1 MAKEEVK
8 DRIRCFVCIEL
19 DEPLKDEIWKLI
31 KKLSALAPN
40 LKWAREE
47 ALHLTLKFCGNLP
60 KATVEIM
67 IQRLQESIKQ
77 SNIEPF
83 ILELSGIGGFPTLKR
98 PRVLWL
104 GVSGDLTSLLGLQS
118 IVEDV
123 CSSFREVHR
132 DDKPFSPHLTL
143 ARIKR
148 PSDITPSIVEHLPLV
163 EFPKL
168 LWHVKVL
175 TFMKSDLT
183 PEGAI
188 YTPLARYHL
197 GGAA

>member
-67 IQRLQESIKQ
+67 IQRLQESIKPV
-77 SNIEPF
+77 SYTHLVWDALKIK
-83 ILELSGIGGFPTLKR
+83 LTVKTL
-98 PRVLWL
+98 
-104 GVSGDLTSLLGLQS
+104 
-118 IVEDV
+118 
-123 CSSFREVHR
+123 
-132 DDKPFSPHLTL
+132 
-143 ARIKR
+143 
-148 PSDITPSIVEHLPLV
+148 
-163 EFPKL
+163 
-168 LWHVKVL
+168 
-175 TFMKSDLT
+175 
-183 PEGAI
+183 PE
-188 YTPLARYHL
+188 
-197 GGAA
+197 